1 MKSLRMWQVDAF
13 TQEVFAGNPAAVVLL
28 EKPLPDATLQAIAA
42 ENNVS
47 ETAFLVAQGHDYG
60 IRWFTPTVEVDLC
73 GHATLAAGYVVFE
86 HLEPTRGSVVFHSR
100 SGPLTVHHD
109 HASERITLDFPA
121 TTCERVALED
131 AVAQAVGVRPS
142 ETWQGRQLL
151 ALFADEQQVRS
162 LKPDFARVAALPGF
176 GLVATAPGRDC
187 DFVSRYFLPQAGV
200 DEDPVTGSTHSLLVP
215 WWAARIGRTSLT
227 ARQVSARGGWLWLE
241 HRPPRVHIAGHA
253 VEYMAATVEL

>member
-109 HASERITLDFPA
+109 QRQQRGHARERERDPRPPWHAVPEPSSVVASHA
-121 TTCERVALED
+121 TT
-131 AVAQAVGVRPS
+131 
-142 ETWQGRQLL
+142 
-151 ALFADEQQVRS
+151 
-162 LKPDFARVAALPGF
+162 
-176 GLVATAPGRDC
+176 
-187 DFVSRYFLPQAGV
+187 
-200 DEDPVTGSTHSLLVP
+200 
-215 WWAARIGRTSLT
+215 
-227 ARQVSARGGWLWLE
+227 
-241 HRPPRVHIAGHA
+241 
-253 VEYMAATVEL
+253 